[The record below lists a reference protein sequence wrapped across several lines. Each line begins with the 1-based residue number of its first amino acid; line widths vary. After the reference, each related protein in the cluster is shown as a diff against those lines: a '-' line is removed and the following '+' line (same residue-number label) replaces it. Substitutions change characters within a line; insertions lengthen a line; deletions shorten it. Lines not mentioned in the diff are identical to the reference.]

1 MTSNKYRTALALAL
15 GATFTMTT
23 IPAATAADVLSAT
36 PQTIAGATL
45 EYTAATASSPLGV
58 SPDIYFDDTTGI
70 YYLYTTGSP
79 ATTYTSTDGSNWTVA
94 AGAKLPNG
102 GFDWSVVK
110 MGPNNYR
117 MYFASMTN
125 KAGLVSCAT
134 KMKSLFYATSTD
146 LLTWTA
152 QPSSLVEDVGC
163 GVPHV
168 LRKPD
173 GTFLLYY
180 NTLSSELTVM
190 KIASSQDGLSFTQVG
205 VVNDCNLGDP
215 APLVMPDGTYL
226 MISTA
231 VCKTAQTAQIS
242 SSPNGID
249 WTRRSSALL
258 TLANAAVVD
267 PSIELVN
274 GKLRVWFAY
283 AAGGGHDKAVIVTGA
298 LTLGA
303 AATTTTTTTA
313 ATTTT
318 TATTNQ
324 ATTNKPGTTCNKSAA
339 KAQFQGKTVVCKKTK
354 GKLIWV
360 QQK

>member
-1 MTSNKYRTALALAL
+1 MRVVKRRSIVALALA
-15 GATFTMTT
+15 ASFTLTT
-23 IPAATAADVLSAT
+23 IPVATAADVLSAT

-58 SPDIYFDDTTGI
+58 SPDIFFDDTTGI

-110 MGPNNYR
+110 IGPNNYR
-117 MYFASMTN
+117 LYFASITN
-125 KAGLVSCAT
+125 KAGSVSCAT

-146 LLTWTA
+146 LLTWSA
-152 QPSSLVEDVGC
+152 QPNSLVEDVGC

-180 NTLSSELTVM
+180 NTLSSDLTVM

-205 VVNDCNLGDP
+205 VSNDCNHGDP

-258 TLANAAVVD
+258 TLSNAAVVD

-303 AATTTTTTTA
+303 AATATTTTA
-313 ATTTT
+313 A
-318 TATTNQ
+318 ATTPSSGSSD
-324 ATTNKPGTTCNKSAA
+324 ATSKITC
-339 KAQFQGKTVVCKKTK
+339 VK
-354 GKLIWV
+354 GKITKKLV
-360 QQK
+360 ATKCPAGYKKK